1 MRSRW
6 RALFF
11 LIVLIGSAALGL
23 HWHAA
28 ANRQVAAIPSD
39 APLKLN
45 VFVTDRSARV
55 TLSTDLEQDDS
66 CTMSENCVSFERVVL
81 LGQVSGK
88 ATVLI
93 TSNRPADGGFLAN
106 FKPSHLKDAGP
117 NFAYTLIAPAAEVQR
132 GNFFLI
138 FDLPRKYII
147 DTSSGAISARLP
159 EIGGLEDTTDGRPV
173 GLDDLSEA
181 DPSFGFGSRHQLVY
195 APVPPMTATTPVS
208 DPKTW
213 VDDTGKP
220 MQELFYP
227 PATLSAS
234 ETLDNGGDAV
244 SDSDV
249 LTDLPASNVNNH
261 ALVWRGSFGL
271 SPVLR
276 AVPRSTEETEKS
288 DDFLSGI
295 ALATG
300 AAGLVAFVQEA
311 PDQLR
316 LRRKRHGNDAEPSTD
331 DEAEAS
337 TDEAEARRSEE

>member
-11 LIVLIGSAALGL
+11 LIVLAASAALGL

-28 ANRQVAAIPSD
+28 ANRPVAAVPSD

-55 TLSTDLEQDDS
+55 TLSTDLEQNES
-66 CTMSENCVSFERVVL
+66 CTVSGSCVWFEQVTL

-88 ATVLI
+88 GTVLI
-93 TSNRPADGGFLAN
+93 TSNRPDEPDPTPQ
-106 FKPSHLKDAGP
+106 FKPSHLKNAGP
-117 NFAYTLIAPAAEVQR
+117 DFAYTFTAPAAAVQP
-132 GNFFLI
+132 GYFETS
-138 FDLPRKYII
+138 FDLPSKYII
-147 DTSSGAISARLP
+147 DTSGGPISARLP
-159 EIGGLEDTTDGRPV
+159 EIGGLEDTPDGPPA
-173 GLDDLSEA
+173 GLEDLSEA
-181 DPSFGFGSRHQLVY
+181 DPSFGVGSRRKLVY
-195 APVPPMTATTPVS
+195 APVLPKGATTPTG

-213 VDDTGKP
+213 LDNTGKP
-220 MQELFYP
+220 MQALFYP
-227 PATLSAS
+227 PAALSVS
-234 ETLDNGGDAV
+234 ETLDNGGNAV
-244 SDSDV
+244 SGSDV
-249 LTDLPASNVNNH
+249 LTDLPASSANNH

-288 DDFLSGI
+288 DEFLSGV

-316 LRRKRHGNDAEPSTD
+316 LRRKRHATDDDAEASAD
-331 DEAEAS
+331 NDEAS
-337 TDEAEARRSEE
+337 TDAEARRSEE